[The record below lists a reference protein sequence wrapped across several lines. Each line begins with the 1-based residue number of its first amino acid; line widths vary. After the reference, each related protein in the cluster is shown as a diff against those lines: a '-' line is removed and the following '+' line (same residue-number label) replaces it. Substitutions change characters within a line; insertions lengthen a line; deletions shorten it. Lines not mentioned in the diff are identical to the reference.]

1 MVCRA
6 ILLWIV
12 ILSALAT
19 AFLVGV
25 VLGITWMW
33 RVLARPFRSR
43 TKAAGRRA
51 RVQGGRVIDV
61 FAFVAL
67 VVGVSAISLC
77 HHAQPMP
84 GVAWFRRLARPHP
97 RPFEDAPAI
106 PELPQP
112 RAIPS

>member
-1 MVCRA
+1 MVCLP

-43 TKAAGRRA
+43 SEPARQPADAREYREAA
-51 RVQGGRVIDV
+51 
-61 FAFVAL
+61 
-67 VVGVSAISLC
+67 
-77 HHAQPMP
+77 
-84 GVAWFRRLARPHP
+84 
-97 RPFEDAPAI
+97 
-106 PELPQP
+106 
-112 RAIPS
+112 